1 MTLHAIVAAL
11 GGDLYQGGQ
20 RANVPAPGHSADD
33 RSISLLLAEGRVVIH
48 GFGAAGWREM
58 RDALRRRGFIDADGR
73 LTGEGTAR
81 PSTPGPDRR
90 VRTEAAHRLWDG
102 SVPLTPGDP
111 AALHLRRRAVAGGH
125 GAHDLRC
132 HPAAPIAVYRGG
144 GAARPALVARISDA
158 EDRLTAV
165 EITYLARNGL
175 AAAGL
180 RLPRKTVGVVP
191 AGAAVRL
198 SPVAQEMLVG
208 EGVVTVLS
216 AMERFRLPGWAL
228 MSANNL
234 SRWSPPDEVR
244 RVLIAADRG
253 PAGEGAAVRLF
264 RRLRAL
270 GLEARIRLPDPPFG
284 DWNEAARAVRK
295 REERGR

>member
-11 GGDLYQGGQ
+11 GGDLYQGGLC
-20 RANVPAPGHSADD
+20 ANVPAPGHSADD
-33 RSISLLLAEGRVVIH
+33 RSVSLLHADGRVIIH
-48 GFGAAGWREM
+48 GFGAAGWREV
-58 RDALRRRGFIDADGR
+58 RDDLRRRGFIDADGR
-73 LTGEGTAR
+73 LTGAGSAG

-90 VRTEAAHRLWDG
+90 VRTETARRLWASG
-102 SVPLTPGDP
+102 LPLTDGDP

-125 GAHDLRC
+125 RAHGMRF
-132 HPAAPIAVYRGG
+132 HRAVPIAVYREGG
-144 GAARPALVARISDA
+144 PARSALVARISDA

-165 EITYLARNGL
+165 EVTYLEPNGL

-208 EGVVTVLS
+208 EGVLTVLS

-234 SRWSPPDEVR
+234 SRWRPPDEVR

-253 PAGEGAAVRLF
+253 PAGEGAAVRLY
-264 RRLRAL
+264 RRLGAL